1 MKNNQVVK
9 VLGAINESGKLAS
22 DMYELD
28 EKFYLDSKDEHIPI
42 GQMDYQHTIRAFVK
56 LCREQD
62 SNEGKVLDINMA
74 ESDLYKTI
82 DAQEKIIAGL
92 RSQVETLSDKVKDQD
107 RGRVLRI
114 KELNEMIKTS
124 ELKIKK
130 LEGIIEE
137 KDQDAMNTNKSWVDY
152 AETLSE
158 NIGSLKE
165 QLEEKDQE
173 YMDYTA
179 KIERLRDM
187 YRNMA
192 SEVHRTNGCAYV
204 FCEVPQDEEGKEFI
218 KNCKRY
224 LNRESYTIRVK
235 GQHLKK
241 DLYGQGR
248 ASWGANMED
257 SSHMRVYIDKK
268 KGDK

>member
-56 LCREQD
+56 LCKEQD
-62 SNEGKVLDINMA
+62 PNEGKVLDINMA

-92 RSQVETLSDKVKDQD
+92 RSQVETLQ
-107 RGRVLRI
+107 
-114 KELNEMIKTS
+114 
-124 ELKIKK
+124 
-130 LEGIIEE
+130 
-137 KDQDAMNTNKSWVDY
+137 
-152 AETLSE
+152 
-158 NIGSLKE
+158 E

-179 KIERLRDM
+179 KIERQRDM

-192 SEVHRTNGCAYV
+192 NEVHRTNGCAYT
-204 FCEVPQDEEGKEFI
+204 FCEVPQDEKGKEFI
-218 KNCKRY
+218 KNCKKY
-224 LNRESYTIRVK
+224 LNKESYAIRVK

-241 DLYGQGR
+241 ELYGQGR
-248 ASWGANMED
+248 AYHGANMED
-257 SSHMRVYIDKK
+257 STHMRVYIDKK
-268 KGDK
+268 KGENNEI

>member
-1 MKNNQVVK
+1 M
-9 VLGAINESGKLAS
+9 LGATTSSGKLAS
-22 DMYELD
+22 DMYDLNYKTYYSEGED
-28 EKFYLDSKDEHIPI
+28 KHIPI
-42 GQMDYQHTIRAFVK
+42 SHMDFQHLVRAFIKQLAKEKTNHCNTVDIVK
-56 LCREQD
+56 AKD
-62 SNEGKVLDINMA
+62 SIIKKLRKDLEGGFKQSVDDLD
-74 ESDLYKTI
+74 SL

-92 RSQVETLSDKVKDQD
+92 RSQVET
-107 RGRVLRI
+107 
-114 KELNEMIKTS
+114 
-124 ELKIKK
+124 
-130 LEGIIEE
+130 
-137 KDQDAMNTNKSWVDY
+137 Y
-152 AETLSE
+152 
-158 NIGSLKE
+158 KE

-179 KIERLRDM
+179 KIERQRDM